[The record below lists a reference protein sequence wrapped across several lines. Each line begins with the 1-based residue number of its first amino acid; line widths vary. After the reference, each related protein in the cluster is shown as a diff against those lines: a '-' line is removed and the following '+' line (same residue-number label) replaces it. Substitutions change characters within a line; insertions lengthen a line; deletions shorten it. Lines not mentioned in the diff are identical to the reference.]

1 MRSYALGSYAQ
12 LGGMPFDRR
21 HGSAVSPMCIGFCR
35 KRSSKRQGKNWGG
48 FEGHA
53 MPGSLQDSYLA
64 EIKRQG
70 VPVTVYLVNGF
81 QLRGL
86 VKGFDPFTIL
96 IEYERK
102 THLIYKHAV
111 STISPQGPFATPG
124 DAPAAAPPEAAE
136 VTTS

>member
-1 MRSYALGSYAQ
+1 
-12 LGGMPFDRR
+12 
-21 HGSAVSPMCIGFCR
+21 
-35 KRSSKRQGKNWGG
+35 
-48 FEGHA
+48 

-81 QLRGL
+81 QLRGI

-111 STISPQGPFATPG
+111 STISPQGAFASPQE
-124 DAPAAAPPEAAE
+124 PAAQPPRAE
-136 VTTS
+136 VSSG

>member
-1 MRSYALGSYAQ
+1 
-12 LGGMPFDRR
+12 
-21 HGSAVSPMCIGFCR
+21 
-35 KRSSKRQGKNWGG
+35 
-48 FEGHA
+48 

-64 EIKRQG
+64 EVRRQG
-70 VPVTVYLVNGF
+70 VAVTIYLVNGF
-81 QLRGL
+81 QLRGV

-124 DAPAAAPPEAAE
+124 GDSGAAPAETAAE